1 MLSVWKGRYKTCFPS
16 KLIFSFATNKK
27 NHMFTQDGPDFQK
40 RWELR
45 KIKPSLWKPS
55 LSHSL
60 RNRIRKISNRYQNQA
75 HNDSN
80 ACRKSLWKRR
90 ATILKCD
97 ILNYLCFTMLLG
109 SLYTT
114 CRLWWAATLSPPKW
128 SVYVLGWVSLRSGLM
143 GWLLAYYSISY
154 PPLLGFKKPLASY
167 AENRWYSPCSERRA
181 LIRHH
186 WAKPPAAR
194 LKYHPSFLPMGQSFL
209 HDKWHFTGMTEQQ
222 ICTRQGCIWDRLTS
236 RCMSREISFDCL
248 LHLSHSLAW
257 GLIEFQGAAQET
269 GKRNSLGSYVQV
281 FYASKEK
288 YIGGIILT
296 KHRTSDTGWNFH
308 KR

>member
-60 RNRIRKISNRYQNQA
+60 RNRIPKISNRYQNQA

-80 ACRKSLWKRR
+80 ACRKSLRKGR

-128 SVYVLGWVSLRSGLM
+128 SVYVLGWVSFCSGLM

-167 AENRWYSPCSERRA
+167 AENRWYSPCFEWGA
-181 LIRHH
+181 LIPTPLG
-186 WAKPPAAR
+186 KP
-194 LKYHPSFLPMGQSFL
+194 S
-209 HDKWHFTGMTEQQ
+209 
-222 ICTRQGCIWDRLTS
+222 CRLTKVS
-236 RCMSREISFDCL
+236 SKFPSNEPIVPPRQVAFHWHDQTADLHQTGVHMRPTDIQMHEQRDL
-248 LHLSHSLAW
+248 LWLSAPSLAQPGPGTDW
-257 GLIEFQGAAQET
+257 IPGSCT
-269 GKRNSLGSYVQV
+269 GDR
-281 FYASKEK
+281 
-288 YIGGIILT
+288 
-296 KHRTSDTGWNFH
+296 
-308 KR
+308 